1 MNWMKALA
9 ICVILISTLVRISP
23 CVTLTAEKNLPEGRD
38 QFTSKNKDSFKA
50 VPWGCAKG
58 TKCYMTMKILQRLSE
73 ANGIAFKPR
82 KNKSGKGEQSKS
94 NENRNKSSLYL
105 KKLVKNSFK
114 KSYVKIT
121 GIIKHQACD

>member
-1 MNWMKALA
+1 MNWMKTLA

-58 TKCYMTMKILQRLSE
+58 TKCYMTIKILQRLSE
-73 ANGIAFKPR
+73 ANGIEFKPR
-82 KNKSGKGEQSKS
+82 KIKAVKVNTVKTM
-94 NENRNKSSLYL
+94 
-105 KKLVKNSFK
+105 KKEIEAAF
-114 KSYVKIT
+114 I
-121 GIIKHQACD
+121 